1 MSGTRPTRSPRRIS
15 NLPGPN
21 DKAGQQDPA
30 PFQAN
35 PPSPQPWADPPE
47 EDPAAEIKNSET
59 LQENPF
65 FTQGLG
71 EIAIFEKTPA
81 IN

>member
-1 MSGTRPTRSPRRIS
+1 M
-15 NLPGPN
+15 
-21 DKAGQQDPA
+21 
-30 PFQAN
+30 
-35 PPSPQPWADPPE
+35 
-47 EDPAAEIKNSET
+47 EIKISET

-71 EIAIFEKTPA
+71 KIAIIEKAPA

>member
-1 MSGTRPTRSPRRIS
+1 M
-15 NLPGPN
+15 
-21 DKAGQQDPA
+21 
-30 PFQAN
+30 
-35 PPSPQPWADPPE
+35 
-47 EDPAAEIKNSET
+47 EIKISET